1 MKASKGKIKLPIKC
15 NYIRELKAFDGKCWK
30 CGSPIAQP
38 FIGKYQCPSCGF
50 LTFHTEGKYYDEWE
64 YLDLDEMRVICS
76 SAHRFVSF
84 LEDNLG
90 NNYDRIERSCS
101 GLPEFIKINIAFSTL
116 IDSLNQSSRIDYQAL
131 RQAYYQYAR
140 FLFEHGVYFYEAL
153 YNANMCELIH
163 LKEEGAEKVKAV
175 CHMPC
180 SCKCEFQGTIMVEE
194 ALRKPI
200 ILKRDAM
207 DTWYFDYDEPDKAI
221 QDGFV
226 IGLCHGEWETS
237 GSLADAAMARMRRRE
252 DAWAEAI
259 QKAKEEFAL
268 KGIENPDDTTPGYR
282 ERINELYRDPLEGEG
297 SEWAGKWFKE
307 NWR

>member
-1 MKASKGKIKLPIKC
+1 
-15 NYIRELKAFDGKCWK
+15 
-30 CGSPIAQP
+30 
-38 FIGKYQCPSCGF
+38 
-50 LTFHTEGKYYDEWE
+50 
-64 YLDLDEMRVICS
+64 
-76 SAHRFVSF
+76 
-84 LEDNLG
+84 
-90 NNYDRIERSCS
+90 
-101 GLPEFIKINIAFSTL
+101 
-116 IDSLNQSSRIDYQAL
+116 
-131 RQAYYQYAR
+131 
-140 FLFEHGVYFYEAL
+140 
-153 YNANMCELIH
+153 
-163 LKEEGAEKVKAV
+163 
-175 CHMPC
+175 MPC
-180 SCKCEFQGTIMVEE
+180 SCKCEFQGTIVVEE

-200 ILKRDAM
+200 IPKRDAM

-237 GSLADAAMARMRRRE
+237 GSLYDAAMARLQRRE